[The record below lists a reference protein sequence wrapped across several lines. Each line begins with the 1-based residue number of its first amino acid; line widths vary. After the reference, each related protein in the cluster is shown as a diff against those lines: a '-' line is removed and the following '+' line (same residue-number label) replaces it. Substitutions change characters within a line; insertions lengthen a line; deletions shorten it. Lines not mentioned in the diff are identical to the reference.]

1 MDNIKYSYF
10 FNLLLF
16 FMIFF
21 LLEVPVI
28 SFKYFKAF
36 NILSTDVL
44 LISDE
49 GIIKYNIEMDIKYL
63 IVPFDMENPSITIEY
78 ITVSQFTSDDG
89 GYIICRINEYIYLL
103 SEDASISY
111 GNITVSDIHQQYI
124 DLIPYITSDSK
135 KTFII
140 CYINDQM
147 EVSAIL
153 NDINIPQF
161 EESKVISQK
170 SQKIE
175 YEEGKIAAISLRGI
189 GCKIIDIESKQ
200 NILTCFVTSN
210 DNYMNVISLDQENNF
225 NPIEVNRKN
234 INAISSLVTA
244 ENGPNKINSL
254 ICFFDSS
261 NLECIKYNSISKE
274 WSNITTFFNGCQ
286 FFQHNRGLKYINEEY
301 LVYCYISYKKIN
313 YTKLDEEYNIKKF
326 NEDGKCTVNSENCY
340 TMYSS
345 TLFYNK
351 NDNNYSLLTECA
363 FQGDKF
369 RIINI
374 NDNCELTVKDLNN
387 SLQTII
393 THHTIIEYSTLI
405 SSSSPIENILIE
417 SSSIYKSTSI
427 SASTSVSV
435 LLSIDDLNEID
446 FYDKGEIIK
455 GKTNQSKE
463 NINLDK
469 IIKAIE
475 IGKKYEIDGEG
486 YNIRISP
493 VNLIDTF
500 NSTYVE
506 FSICEQILRKQY
518 NLTKDEI
525 ITILQIEIDKLNENA
540 LTNQVEYEIYSSD
553 KKKLNLSYCK
563 DVKIKVNYEINNP
576 SLINKTMVSHYSDLG
591 IDIFDS
597 QHSFFNDLCYSY
609 DNTENDIIL
618 KDRVLD
624 IFQNY
629 SLCDN
634 ECDYD
639 QIDINTMTV
648 ICSCQVKNE
657 INVEIVEPVF
667 STIIQDA
674 FKDSN
679 FGVLLCYNLVFS
691 LDYKTKNIGFWIS
704 LSLIIINIILIVVY
718 SIYGIKSIKI
728 YVYSEMRKNNYI
740 VKIDS
745 SPPMKKKKRKKSSNI
760 NFKFKNHLGDMYIS
774 SSNYSLKENKTK
786 SFTENNI
793 YKPISITRKKKKKK
807 SKTNKFKRS
816 IKILSSKSDN
826 CYKYESKISLSNS
839 GNRLSQQSKHIISYG
854 LDGSIYINNKNIYIH
869 KDEIE
874 ENENSKKCPGY
885 YNLIQISSNN
895 EENNAPPNSL
905 YILDNYDY
913 EYAIKYE
920 KRHFWRV
927 FYICFLSYENILNTF
942 FFKTPLEVQS
952 LRLILFFFNYM
963 CDLAL
968 NALFYLN
975 QNISDKYHYQGD
987 NLYLFTLLNNLTIS
1001 ISSTI
1006 FSYVLVKALNFL
1018 NNSKDA
1024 IENLFRYHEKIMRK
1038 DKTYKVKN
1046 DDMVKIYEDLNSIY
1060 KILKIKIVIYI
1071 VIEFLL
1077 LSFFFYY
1084 ITAFCEVYK
1093 NTQVSWISDSLV
1105 SFLMSILVEIGM
1117 SFLVASF
1124 YMISITYRLKSLYSI
1139 VMFFY
1144 SLG

>member
-1 MDNIKYSYF
+1 MDGIKYAYNIK
-10 FNLLLF
+10 LLLF
-16 FMIFF
+16 FIIFS
-21 LLEVPVI
+21 LLKIQVI
-28 SFKYFKAF
+28 SFRYFKAF
-36 NILSTDVL
+36 NILSNDIL

-49 GIIKYNIEMDIKYL
+49 GIIKYNIELDIKYL
-63 IVPFDMENPSITIEY
+63 IVPLSMENPSITMEY
-78 ITVSQFTSDDG
+78 ITVNQFSSDDG
-89 GYIICRINEYIYLL
+89 GYIICRINEYIYIL

-111 GNITVSDIHQQYI
+111 GNITVSDIHKQYI

-140 CYINDQM
+140 CYINDQKDIA
-147 EVSAIL
+147 SIL
-153 NDINIPQF
+153 HEINIPQF
-161 EESKVISQK
+161 EESKIISQK
-170 SQKIE
+170 AQKIE
-175 YEEGKIAAISLRGI
+175 YEEGKIASISLNGI

-200 NILTCFVTSN
+200 NILTCFVPSN
-210 DNYMNVISLDQENNF
+210 DNYMNAISLDQENNF
-225 NPIEVNRKN
+225 NPIEVNRN
-234 INAISSLVTA
+234 YINAISSLVTA

-261 NLECIKYNSISKE
+261 ILECIKYNSISKE
-274 WSNITTFFNGCQ
+274 WSNVTTFFNGCQ

-301 LVYCYISYKKIN
+301 LVYCYISYYKIN
-313 YTKLDEEYNIKKF
+313 YVKLDEEYNIKQF
-326 NEDGKCTVNSENCY
+326 NEDGKCTANIEYCY

-351 NDNNYSLLTECA
+351 NDNNYSLLTECTYE
-363 FQGDKF
+363 GDKF

-374 NDNCELTVKDLNN
+374 NDNCELTVKDLNTT
-387 SLQTII
+387 LQTIL
-393 THHTIIEYSTLI
+393 TDPLTQELNLKTE
-405 SSSSPIENILIE
+405 SPIITTLIE
-417 SSSIYKSTSI
+417 STIYKSTSVPI
-427 SASTSVSV
+427 SAI
-435 LLSIDDLNEID
+435 SIDDLSEID
-446 FYDKGEIIK
+446 FYDKGEIVK

-463 NINLDK
+463 DINLEK
-469 IIKAIE
+469 IINAIE
-475 IGKKYEIDGEG
+475 IGKKYEIDGDG

-506 FSICEQILRKQY
+506 FSLCEQILRKQY

-540 LTNQVEYEIYSSD
+540 LTNQVEYDIYSSD

-563 DVKIKVNYEINNP
+563 DVKIKVNYEIKNP
-576 SLINKTMVSHYSDLG
+576 SLINKTMVSQYSDLG

-597 QHSFFNDLCYSY
+597 NHSFFNDLCYSY
-609 DNTENDIIL
+609 DNTESDLIL
-618 KDRVLD
+618 KDRVID

-634 ECDYD
+634 GCDYD
-639 QIDINTMTV
+639 QIDIDSMTV

-657 INVEIVEPVF
+657 INVEIEEPVF
-667 STIIQDA
+667 GTIIEDA

-704 LSLIIINIILIVVY
+704 LSFTIINIILIIVY
-718 SIYGIKSIKI
+718 SIYDIKSIKI
-728 YVYSEMRKNNYI
+728 YVYQEMRKNNYI
-740 VKIDS
+740 VKIDC
-745 SPPMKKKKRKKSSNI
+745 SPPLKKQKRKKSSNI
-760 NFKFKNHLGDMYIS
+760 NVKFKNHLADMYIS
-774 SSNYSLKENKTK
+774 SSNYSLKENKAK

-793 YKPISITRKKKKKK
+793 YMPMPIRQKKKKKK
-807 SKTNKFKRS
+807 SKTYKFKRT
-816 IKILSSKSDN
+816 IKILSSKSAN
-826 CYKYESKISLSNS
+826 CYKYESKISSSNS
-839 GNRLSQQSKHIISYG
+839 GNRLSQHTKHIISYG
-854 LDGSIYINNKNIYIH
+854 LDGNIYINKKNIYTH

-885 YNLIQISSNN
+885 YNLIQISSKN

-913 EYAIKYE
+913 ECAIKYE
-920 KRHFWRV
+920 RRHFWRV

-952 LRLILFFFNYM
+952 LRLILFFFSYI

-987 NLYLFTLLNNLTIS
+987 NLYLFTLINNLTIS

-1024 IENLFRYHEKIMRK
+1024 IENLFRYHEVIMRK
-1038 DKTYKVKN
+1038 DKKYQVKN
-1046 DDMVKIYEDLNSIY
+1046 DNIVKIYEDLNRIY
-1060 KILKIKIVIYI
+1060 KILKIKIVFYI
-1071 VIEFLL
+1071 IIEFLL
-1077 LSFFFYY
+1077 LLFFFYY

-1093 NTQVSWISDSLV
+1093 NTQISWISDSLV

-1124 YMISITYRLKSLYSI
+1124 YMISITYRFKSLYAI

>member
-1 MDNIKYSYF
+1 MDKNSYNF
-10 FNLLLF
+10 KLLLF
-16 FMIFF
+16 FRIFF

-36 NILSTDVL
+36 NILSKDVL

-49 GIIKYNIEMDIKYL
+49 GIIKYNIEPDIRYL
-63 IVPFDMENPSITIEY
+63 IVPISMENPSITIEY
-78 ITVSQFTSDDG
+78 ITVNQFSSDYG

-111 GNITVSDIHQQYI
+111 GNITVSDIHEQYI
-124 DLIPYITSDSK
+124 DLIPYIMSDSK
-135 KTFII
+135 KSFII

-147 EVSAIL
+147 EVSTIL
-153 NDINIPQF
+153 YEVNIPQF

-210 DNYMNVISLDQENNF
+210 DNYMNAISLDQENNF
-225 NPIEVNRKN
+225 NQIEVNRKY

-254 ICFFDSS
+254 VCFFDNSS
-261 NLECIKYNSISKE
+261 LECIKYNSISKE

-301 LVYCYISYKKIN
+301 LVYCYISYKEIN
-313 YTKLDEEYNIKKF
+313 YTKLDEEYNIKQF
-326 NEDGKCTVNSENCY
+326 NEDGKCKVNIEYCY

-351 NDNNYSLLTECA
+351 NENNYSLLTECV
-363 FQGDKF
+363 FKGNKF

-374 NDNCELTVKDLNN
+374 NDNCELTIKDLNTT
-387 SLQTII
+387 LQTILTPI
-393 THHTIIEYSTLI
+393 IIEYSTLI
-405 SSSSPIENILIE
+405 SSISPIENSLIE
-417 SSSIYKSTSI
+417 NSSIYKSTSESI
-427 SASTSVSV
+427 SVPV

-463 NINLDK
+463 DINLDK

-475 IGKKYEIDGEG
+475 IGKKYEIDGNG

-576 SLINKTMVSHYSDLG
+576 SLINKTMVSQYSDLG

-597 QHSFFNDLCYSY
+597 QHSFFNDICYSY

-634 ECDYD
+634 GCDYD

-657 INVEIVEPVF
+657 INVEIAEPVF
-667 STIIQDA
+667 GTIIQDA

-745 SPPMKKKKRKKSSNI
+745 S
-760 NFKFKNHLGDMYIS
+760 L
-774 SSNYSLKENKTK
+774 
-786 SFTENNI
+786 
-793 YKPISITRKKKKKK
+793 
-807 SKTNKFKRS
+807 
-816 IKILSSKSDN
+816 
-826 CYKYESKISLSNS
+826 
-839 GNRLSQQSKHIISYG
+839 Q
-854 LDGSIYINNKNIYIH
+854 
-869 KDEIE
+869 
-874 ENENSKKCPGY
+874 
-885 YNLIQISSNN
+885 
-895 EENNAPPNSL
+895 
-905 YILDNYDY
+905 
-913 EYAIKYE
+913 
-920 KRHFWRV
+920 
-927 FYICFLSYENILNTF
+927 
-942 FFKTPLEVQS
+942 
-952 LRLILFFFNYM
+952 
-963 CDLAL
+963 
-968 NALFYLN
+968 
-975 QNISDKYHYQGD
+975 
-987 NLYLFTLLNNLTIS
+987 
-1001 ISSTI
+1001 
-1006 FSYVLVKALNFL
+1006 
-1018 NNSKDA
+1018 
-1024 IENLFRYHEKIMRK
+1024 
-1038 DKTYKVKN
+1038 
-1046 DDMVKIYEDLNSIY
+1046 
-1060 KILKIKIVIYI
+1060 
-1071 VIEFLL
+1071 
-1077 LSFFFYY
+1077 
-1084 ITAFCEVYK
+1084 
-1093 NTQVSWISDSLV
+1093 
-1105 SFLMSILVEIGM
+1105 
-1117 SFLVASF
+1117 
-1124 YMISITYRLKSLYSI
+1124 
-1139 VMFFY
+1139 
-1144 SLG
+1144 